1 VTAWLAALRDRPIA
15 ERERHHALLAVA
27 ALLIAT
33 TTLLALTSPR
43 QDPPRRTHGA
53 SILPR
58 AAVSRPVSPGA
69 GTVRATPR
77 ESTIA
82 PAAELRTARAFLE
95 NYLAYLYGHAHASA
109 VRDATQALV
118 LSLEAHP
125 PRVSLDM
132 RARRPRV
139 LALHPA
145 PAPPGQAAVD
155 AVDAVVND
163 GGLEDY
169 PVGLLLARRGGRL
182 LVTGLESEG

>member
-27 ALLIAT
+27 TLLIAT

-53 SILPR
+53 SIPAR
-58 AAVSRPVSPGA
+58 AAVSRPASPGA
-69 GTVRATPR
+69 GTARAIPV
-77 ESTIA
+77 ESTIV
-82 PAAELRTARAFLE
+82 PAAALRTARAFLKG
-95 NYLAYLYGHAHASA
+95 YLANLYGHAPASA
-109 VRDATQALV
+109 VRDATRALV
-118 LSLEAHP
+118 LSLEANP

-132 RARRPRV
+132 RARQPRV
-139 LALHPA
+139 LALHPT
-145 PAPPGQAAVD
+145 PAPPGQI

-169 PVGLLLARRGGRL
+169 PVGLLLAHRDGRL

>member
-43 QDPPRRTHGA
+43 QDPPRRTGA

-58 AAVSRPVSPGA
+58 ASVSRPVVPGA
-69 GTVRATPR
+69 GTVRAIPG
-77 ESTIA
+77 EGTIT
-82 PAAELRTARAFLE
+82 PAAALRTARAFLE
-95 NYLAYLYGHAHASA
+95 GYLAYLYGHAPASG
-109 VRDATQALV
+109 VKDATRALV
-118 LSLEAHP
+118 LSLAGNP

-132 RARRPRV
+132 RARQPRV
-139 LALHPA
+139 LALHPT
-145 PAPPGQAAVD
+145 PALPGQI

>member
-1 VTAWLAALRDRPIA
+1 MTAWLAALRDRPIA

-43 QDPPRRTHGA
+43 QDPPRRTGA

-58 AAVSRPVSPGA
+58 AAVSGPVSPGA
-69 GTVRATPR
+69 GTARATPR
-77 ESTIA
+77 ESTIT
-82 PAAELRTARAFLE
+82 PAAALRTARAFLE
-95 NYLAYLYGHAHASA
+95 NYLAYLYGHAPASA
-109 VRDATQALV
+109 VRDATRALV

-125 PRVSLDM
+125 PRVSLDI

-139 LALHPA
+139 LALHPT
-145 PAPPGQAAVD
+145 PAPSGQVAVR
-155 AVDAVVND
+155 AVVND

-169 PVGLLLARRGGRL
+169 PVGLLLARRDGRL
-182 LVTGLESEG
+182 LVTGLESER

>member
-1 VTAWLAALRDRPIA
+1 VTAWLSALRDRPIA

-43 QDPPRRTHGA
+43 QDPPRPAHGA
-53 SILPR
+53 SIPAR
-58 AAVSRPVSPGA
+58 VAVSQPVSPA
-69 GTVRATPR
+69 ARTARATPR

-82 PAAELRTARAFLE
+82 PAAALGTARTFLE

-109 VRDATQALV
+109 VRDATRALV

-125 PRVSLDM
+125 PRVSLDI

-139 LALHPA
+139 LALHPTPA
-145 PAPPGQAAVD
+145 PAGQAAVS
-155 AVDAVVND
+155 AVVND

>member
-27 ALLIAT
+27 ALLIVT

-43 QDPPRRTHGA
+43 QNPPRRTHGA
-53 SILPR
+53 DIPAR
-58 AAVSRPVSPGA
+58 AYVSQPVSHGA
-69 GTVRATPR
+69 GTARTIPG

-82 PAAELRTARAFLE
+82 PAAALGTARVFME
-95 NYLAYLYGHAHASA
+95 GYLAYLYGHAPASV
-109 VRDATQALV
+109 VRDATRALV

-132 RARRPRV
+132 RARQPRV
-139 LALHPA
+139 LALHQT

-155 AVDAVVND
+155 AVVND
-163 GGLEDY
+163 GGLENY
-169 PVGLLLARRGGRL
+169 LVGLLLARRDGRL

>member
-1 VTAWLAALRDRPIA
+1 MTAWLAALRDRPIA

-43 QDPPRRTHGA
+43 QSPPRRTGA

-58 AAVSRPVSPGA
+58 AAESGPVSPGA
-69 GTVRATPR
+69 GTARATPR
-77 ESTIA
+77 KSDHTRRR
-82 PAAELRTARAFLE
+82 AEDGARVPGELPRVPLRARARQP
-95 NYLAYLYGHAHASA
+95 
-109 VRDATQALV
+109 VRDATRALV

-125 PRVSLDM
+125 PRVSLDI

-139 LALHPA
+139 LALHPT
-145 PAPPGQAAVD
+145 PAPPGQAAVS
-155 AVDAVVND
+155 AVVND

-169 PVGLLLARRGGRL
+169 PVGLLLARRDDRL

>member
-27 ALLIAT
+27 VLLIAT
-33 TTLLALTSPR
+33 TTLLALTSPS
-43 QDPPRRTHGA
+43 QVSPRRTHRV
-53 SILPR
+53 SIPAR
-58 AAVSRPVSPGA
+58 VAVSRSVFPA
-69 GTVRATPR
+69 ARTARATPR

-82 PAAELRTARAFLE
+82 PAAALGTVRAFLE
-95 NYLAYLYGHAHASA
+95 GYLAYLYGHAPASG
-109 VRDATQALV
+109 VRDATRALV

-139 LALHPA
+139 LALHPT
-145 PAPPGQAAVD
+145 PASPGQA

-169 PVGLLLARRGGRL
+169 PVGLLLARRDGRL

>member
-1 VTAWLAALRDRPIA
+1 MTAWLAALRDRPIA
-15 ERERHHALLAVA
+15 ERERRQALLAVA

-43 QDPPRRTHGA
+43 QNPPHRTHAADIPAHA
-53 SILPR
+53 S
-58 AAVSRPVSPGA
+58 VSQPVSHDA
-69 GTVRATPR
+69 GTARTIPE

-82 PAAELRTARAFLE
+82 TATALGAARAFME
-95 NYLAYLYGHAHASA
+95 GYLAYLYGHAHAST

-132 RARRPRV
+132 RARQPRV
-139 LALHPA
+139 LALHPT
-145 PAPPGQAAVD
+145 PAPSGQVAVE
-155 AVDAVVND
+155 AVVND

-169 PVGLLLARRGGRL
+169 PVGLLLARRDGRL